1 MRGRVNWT
9 RLLRDDFHVSPSC
22 DKPGPLAL
30 WIHEEEEEEVMVR
43 VAGQMTWSLG
53 TWLPGGVNYRQGSGA
68 HHTYI
73 QARINI
79 SHCIETCLMWW
90 LGQKFERTKVRLFQQ
105 FELLSARTYVL
116 IPFDQWGSKWIFKT
130 GNGIIQTGKR
140 IIPPTSRPLM
150 KKVFFTKLS
159 SSWPVQCQ
167 SNWKLRLVL

>member
-1 MRGRVNWT
+1 MKEDSPPPDGSHRIWYAMRGRVNWT

-43 VAGQMTWSLG
+43 VAGQMTGSLG

-116 IPFDQWGSKWIFKT
+116 IPSLYSFVNSDH
-130 GNGIIQTGKR
+130 
-140 IIPPTSRPLM
+140 
-150 KKVFFTKLS
+150 
-159 SSWPVQCQ
+159 
-167 SNWKLRLVL
+167 